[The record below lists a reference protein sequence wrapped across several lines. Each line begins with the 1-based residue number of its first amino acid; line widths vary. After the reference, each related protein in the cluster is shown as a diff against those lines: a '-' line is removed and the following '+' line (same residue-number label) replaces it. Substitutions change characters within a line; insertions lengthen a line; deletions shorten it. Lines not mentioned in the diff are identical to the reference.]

1 MFFLRK
7 LIFFLLR
14 RAHQRQH
21 PRFTTPVTHFNRR
34 LFTLFI
40 FDFSGNDSIYPRLS
54 PKINQS
60 ISLPSTLRVGPGAR
74 LSALSSKLRAALR
87 AGRGCRSRI
96 RTAKDLRQ
104 RPPFWTM
111 CRLWTLT
118 RHVYQETC
126 PRPTRRIRTLRRRQL
141 ALGQTITGHLT
152 HRTPTESLR
161 NTQPPLMA
169 PLAGQTLLTFRTRTL
184 HAYPRVRQ
192 YRTSPRQWHRTPTF
206 DREGRWRISFQMVRR
221 GPCKNVNRIHTLPLL
236 S

>member
-1 MFFLRK
+1 MATCNPWRPLKVRPGREAGGPPK
-7 LIFFLLR
+7 GPPAVGHRLL
-14 RAHQRQH
+14 
-21 PRFTTPVTHFNRR
+21 TTKFAPEDI
-34 LFTLFI
+34 L
-40 FDFSGNDSIYPRLS
+40 
-54 PKINQS
+54 K
-60 ISLPSTLRVGPGAR
+60 
-74 LSALSSKLRAALR
+74 
-87 AGRGCRSRI
+87 
-96 RTAKDLRQ
+96 
-104 RPPFWTM
+104 
-111 CRLWTLT
+111 
-118 RHVYQETC
+118 HVYQETC

-152 HRTPTESLR
+152 HRAPTESLL

>member
-1 MFFLRK
+1 MQV
-7 LIFFLLR
+7 
-14 RAHQRQH
+14 AD
-21 PRFTTPVTHFNRR
+21 P
-34 LFTLFI
+34 
-40 FDFSGNDSIYPRLS
+40 D
-54 PKINQS
+54 
-60 ISLPSTLRVGPGAR
+60 
-74 LSALSSKLRAALR
+74 
-87 AGRGCRSRI
+87 
-96 RTAKDLRQ
+96 AKDLRQ

-126 PRPTRRIRTLRRRQL
+126 PRPTRHIRTLRRRQL

-152 HRTPTESLR
+152 HRAPTGALR

>member
-14 RAHQRQH
+14 RAHRRQSS
-21 PRFTTPVTHFNRR
+21 RFTTPVTHFNRR

-74 LSALSSKLRAALR
+74 LSAPSSKLRAALR

-126 PRPTRRIRTLRRRQL
+126 PRPKRRIRTLRRRQL

-152 HRTPTESLR
+152 HRAPTGALR
-161 NTQPPLMA
+161 NTQSPLMA
-169 PLAGQTLLTFRTRTL
+169 PLAGQTLLTFGVGWYDIGYANIVPA
-184 HAYPRVRQ
+184 HASGTERRRSIEKVVGRSASRWSGGVHA
-192 YRTSPRQWHRTPTF
+192 RTSTGYTHY
-206 DREGRWRISFQMVRR
+206 
-221 GPCKNVNRIHTLPLL
+221 PC
-236 S
+236 